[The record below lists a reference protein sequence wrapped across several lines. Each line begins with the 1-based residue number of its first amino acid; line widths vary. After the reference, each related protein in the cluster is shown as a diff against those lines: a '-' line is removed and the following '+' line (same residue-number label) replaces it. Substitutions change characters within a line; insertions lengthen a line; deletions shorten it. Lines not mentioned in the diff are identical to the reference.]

1 MKQKETAEMATP
13 VLVVKRSQLPGA
25 GKGLFTK
32 SAIARDSTIVE
43 YTGRIT
49 QWKEVLEGK
58 TFNGYVYYINRN
70 HVIDA
75 MDPKSGVARYA
86 NDAAGLV
93 RVKGLHNN
101 AAYTI
106 SKKRVYITAI
116 RNIQPGEEILVGYG
130 KEYWDVVR
138 ENLKEETRSKKLA
151 GR

>member
-1 MKQKETAEMATP
+1 MKRKEMAEATAP

-32 SAIARDSTIVE
+32 SAIARGSVIIE

-58 TFNGYVYYINRN
+58 SFNGYVYYITRN

-75 MDPKSGVARYA
+75 MDPGSGDARYA
-86 NDAAGLV
+86 NDAAGLA
-93 RVKGLHNN
+93 RVKGLRNN

-106 SKKRVYITAI
+106 SNKRVYITAT
-116 RNIQPGEEILVGYG
+116 RNIAAGEEILVGYG
-130 KEYWDVVR
+130 KEYWDIVR
-138 ENLKEETRSKKLA
+138 ENMKAEERSKKVA